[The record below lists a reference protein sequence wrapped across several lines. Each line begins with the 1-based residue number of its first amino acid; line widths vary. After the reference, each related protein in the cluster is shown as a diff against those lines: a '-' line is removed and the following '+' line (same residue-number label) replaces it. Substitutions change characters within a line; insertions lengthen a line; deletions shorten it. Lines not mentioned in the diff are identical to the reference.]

1 VLHDGDDLFES
12 VFSPDG
18 SVIYVAGGD
27 ALITRLRFDPAAGKV
42 IGRREVIPVPGVP
55 GVRGLAISPDGSRL
69 AFAGVGL
76 NSQIWAQPVARD
88 GTPTGPSQP
97 LTDDRS
103 RRNSLPSISPDGAKV
118 AYKSSRQGERAN
130 VWMMDVDGRHPVQL
144 TSGSAY
150 ESQPE
155 WFPDSTRVAYRYS
168 SPEDDGLRS
177 IDVTT
182 RMNEKLVDFGLLQ
195 RRSEGKAPAGHL
207 AELTLSRSTSRIA
220 FSMQVPPM
228 NRRVLY
234 VTSRDAIVPRLLTN
248 TSLSVGY
255 PAWSPDERYIAVEI
269 KEGSST
275 HAGVVDVETGMLR
288 QLTNTRGQTWIRSWS
303 PDGRKVAAAVLRD
316 GQWSLTALDVAS
328 GRERAITQPAP
339 PRVYVRYP
347 DWSSHGDLIVFER
360 AEMIG
365 NIWTIKVQ

>member
-1 VLHDGDDLFES
+1 
-12 VFSPDG
+12 
-18 SVIYVAGGD
+18 
-27 ALITRLRFDPAAGKV
+27 
-42 IGRREVIPVPGVP
+42 
-55 GVRGLAISPDGSRL
+55 
-69 AFAGVGL
+69 
-76 NSQIWAQPVARD
+76 
-88 GTPTGPSQP
+88 
-97 LTDDRS
+97 
-103 RRNSLPSISPDGAKV
+103 
-118 AYKSSRQGERAN
+118 
-130 VWMMDVDGRHPVQL
+130 
-144 TSGSAY
+144 
-150 ESQPE
+150 
-155 WFPDSTRVAYRYS
+155 
-168 SPEDDGLRS
+168 
-177 IDVTT
+177 
-182 RMNEKLVDFGLLQ
+182 VDFGLLQ

-234 VTSRDAIVPRLLTN
+234 VTSRDAIVARLLTN